1 MHQAIPTASL
11 HHAFTNTLR
20 LPVIIAVLLLHTVA
34 AGQCWDH
41 VSIGMRHSV
50 GVQVDGT
57 LWTWGWNDVGQL
69 GNGTNTPVNI
79 PQQVGF
85 DSDWVL
91 AVAAGSFDVVLNTN
105 GKHTAAIKADGTLWT
120 WGGNDHGQLGDGT
133 LVDRNSPAQ
142 VGTDT
147 WVAVQCG
154 ALHTVALRS
163 DSTLWAWGY
172 NTYGQLGLGNLVEG
186 HTPTQVGTD
195 TDWWQI
201 VSTDMHCLALKSD
214 SSLWSWGLN
223 NYYQLGFF
231 NDNQNKVVP
240 THVGSATN
248 WRSIATGR
256 YFSFAV
262 KGNNTLW
269 GWGSNDSGQLGL
281 GVVAGYH
288 PVPQQIG
295 TGTMWEAV
303 ACGDAHTLAQRTDGS
318 LWGWGF
324 NYFGQLGLNNNT
336 WNYLSPQS
344 LPNGVGSSAVSAG
357 YYSSGSLRADSS
369 LWTWGGNDHGNLG
382 VGDML
387 QREVPTAVVCTFT
400 TAVPEGSLPML
411 KAYPM
416 PTEALLFLDRT
427 VDALWLY
434 DLHGRSLLTLQ
445 STDRLDLTGVQ
456 AGTYLLHARVNGQ
469 VVHVRVMKR

>member
-1 MHQAIPTASL
+1 MSTAFLHRASTSTLHISL
-11 HHAFTNTLR
+11 I
-20 LPVIIAVLLLHTVA
+20 VAVLLLHTGVV
-34 AGQCWDH
+34 GQCWQQ
-41 VSIGMRHSV
+41 VSMGMRHSA

-69 GNGTNTPVNI
+69 GSGNNSPVDI

-85 DSDWVL
+85 DNDWSV
-91 AVAAGSFDVVLNTN
+91 AVASGSFDVVLNTN

-133 LVDRNSPAQ
+133 LVDRNTPAQ

-172 NTYGQLGLGNLVEG
+172 NGYGQLGLGNVVEV
-186 HTPTQVGTD
+186 HTPTQVGTS
-195 TDWWQI
+195 TDWWRI
-201 VSTDMHCLALKSD
+201 ASTDMHCLALKGD
-214 SSLWSWGLN
+214 STLWSWGLN

-231 NDNQNKVVP
+231 NDNTNKLVP
-240 THVGSATN
+240 THVGTATN

-256 YFSFAV
+256 YFSFAI

-269 GWGSNDSGQLGL
+269 GWGSNDYGQLGL
-281 GVVAGYH
+281 GVAGGYH

-295 TGTMWEAV
+295 TGTIWETV

-336 WNYLSPQS
+336 WNYPGPQS
-344 LPNGVGSSAVSAG
+344 IPNGVGSAAVSAG
-357 YYSSGSLRADSS
+357 YYSSASLRADSN
-369 LWTWGGNDHGNLG
+369 LWSWGGNDHGNLG

-387 QREVPTAVVCTFT
+387 QHEVPTPVTCTFT
-400 TAVPEGSLPML
+400 TSVSEGYLPAL
-411 KAYPM
+411 NAYPV
-416 PTEALLFLDRT
+416 PTEGLLFMDRK
-427 VDALWLY
+427 VEALSLY
-434 DLHGRSLLTLQ
+434 DLRGRTLLSLRN
-445 STDRLDLTGVQ
+445 TDRLDLSDLQ
-456 AGTYLLHARVNGQ
+456 AGTYLLRAHMNGE
-469 VVHVRVMKR
+469 VVHVHVVKR

>member
-1 MHQAIPTASL
+1 MPFPSPRILARPFLLVVFVFGLCHGA
-11 HHAFTNTLR
+11 
-20 LPVIIAVLLLHTVA
+20 AVA
-34 AGQCWDH
+34 QCWQQ
-41 VSIGMRHSV
+41 VAYGFRHSAGIRADGTLWTWGWNDV
-50 GVQVDGT
+50 GQLGDGSTTPTSVPQQVGTGDDWAVVAVSGTFDLALSAGGLHSAAIRADGT

-248 WRSIATGR
+248 WRSTAWRTPCWVPALSVLSARRNRRG
-256 YFSFAV
+256 A
-262 KGNNTLW
+262 
-269 GWGSNDSGQLGL
+269 
-281 GVVAGYH
+281 GV
-288 PVPQQIG
+288 
-295 TGTMWEAV
+295 
-303 ACGDAHTLAQRTDGS
+303 
-318 LWGWGF
+318 
-324 NYFGQLGLNNNT
+324 
-336 WNYLSPQS
+336 
-344 LPNGVGSSAVSAG
+344 
-357 YYSSGSLRADSS
+357 
-369 LWTWGGNDHGNLG
+369 
-382 VGDML
+382 
-387 QREVPTAVVCTFT
+387 
-400 TAVPEGSLPML
+400 
-411 KAYPM
+411 
-416 PTEALLFLDRT
+416 
-427 VDALWLY
+427 
-434 DLHGRSLLTLQ
+434 
-445 STDRLDLTGVQ
+445 
-456 AGTYLLHARVNGQ
+456 
-469 VVHVRVMKR
+469 